1 VAIRSYTVPQRM
13 CLRDACCAMHVARCV
28 LRDAC
33 CGTRQPAHVQRVRP
47 SATVILHDACRPISS
62 ASPFTRTG
70 RWFELNIDGFRRL
83 RVARPH
89 AFNAFNSIANVAKIA
104 LARAGFVRGT
114 ENEKRPLAAAV
125 LVEVGGGGEN
135 RTRVRKPS
143 AVGTTCL
150 VSSFGSRSPDAGGQA
165 AGEPVT
171 LL

>member
-1 VAIRSYTVPQRM
+1 MGGNSLLHGA
-13 CLRDACCAMHVARCV
+13 AANV

-33 CGTRQPAHVQRVRP
+33 CGMRVAVHASRPTFSACGHPPPSSFTTLAAPYRQPRRSHARAGGSSRRLTDCGACASHATRVQRVQ
-47 SATVILHDACRPISS
+47 
-62 ASPFTRTG
+62 
-70 RWFELNIDGFRRL
+70 
-83 RVARPH
+83 
-89 AFNAFNSIANVAKIA
+89 SIANVAKIA